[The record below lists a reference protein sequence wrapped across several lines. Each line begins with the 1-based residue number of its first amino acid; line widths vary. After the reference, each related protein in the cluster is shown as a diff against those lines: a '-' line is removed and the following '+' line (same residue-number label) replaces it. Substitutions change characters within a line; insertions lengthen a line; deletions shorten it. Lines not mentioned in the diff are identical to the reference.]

1 MSIEEFNDLLLS
13 VDWVIANDF
22 TWRFSKNAMPNTI
35 WITRHQTQTEEIEQY
50 DIRVDGDDIYL
61 VNVEEEDIRVEFSSD
76 RKTMTLHRNT
86 TPWVFTAHKKSKNP
100 LKAS

>member
-1 MSIEEFNDLLLS
+1 
-13 VDWVIANDF
+13 
-22 TWRFSKNAMPNTI
+22 MPNTI

-76 RKTMTLHRNT
+76 RKTID
-86 TPWVFTAHKKSKNP
+86 TA
-100 LKAS
+100 

>member
-22 TWRFSKNAMPNTI
+22 TQRFPKNGMPNTI

-76 RKTMTLHRNT
+76 RKTIDTAQEYNTLGVHS
-86 TPWVFTAHKKSKNP
+86 A
-100 LKAS
+100 